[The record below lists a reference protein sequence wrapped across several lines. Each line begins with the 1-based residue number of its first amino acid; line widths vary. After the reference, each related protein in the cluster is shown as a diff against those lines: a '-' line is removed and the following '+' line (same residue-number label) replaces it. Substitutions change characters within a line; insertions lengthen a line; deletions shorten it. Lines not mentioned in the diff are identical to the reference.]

1 MGEIVDVVARE
12 ILDSRGNPTVEVDVL
27 LDSGARGR
35 AAVPS
40 GASTGEREALEL
52 RDGDSARYMGK
63 GVRRAIGNATGEIA
77 SAIKGMESTDQ
88 PLVDR
93 TMIELDGSPNKS
105 RLGANAMLGVSLA
118 VARASA
124 HECDL
129 PLYRYLGGADARE
142 LPVPMMNI
150 LNGGVHAANNVDIQ
164 EYMILPLGAES
175 FVEAVRTGSEV
186 YHSLRKVLEER
197 QLRGTMGDEGG
208 YAPNLTSNAQ
218 GLEVLVAAIE
228 RAGYRPGEDV
238 LIALDVAASELY
250 DERKRRYVLSIE
262 KKPEFSSEELVAYYE
277 ELVKKY
283 PLISIEDGLAQNDWD
298 GWKLLTERLG
308 KRAQL
313 VGDDIF
319 VTNVSILERGI
330 REGVANSILIK
341 LNQIGTLTETLDAV
355 QMATRASYT
364 AIISHRSGET
374 EDTTIADLAVACN
387 TGFIK
392 AGAAA
397 RTERVAKYNQLMRI
411 EEELGAVATYPG
423 RKAFYNLM

>member
-1 MGEIVDVVARE
+1 MGEIVDVSARE
-12 ILDSRGNPTVEVDVL
+12 ILDSRGNPTIEVDVI

-52 RDGDSARYMGK
+52 RDQDPGRYLGK
-63 GVRRAIGNATGEIA
+63 GVKRAIGNATGEIA
-77 SAIKGMESTDQ
+77 GALRGMESTDQ
-88 PLVDR
+88 ALVDR

-105 RLGANAMLGVSLA
+105 RLGANAILGVSLA

-124 HECDL
+124 VECDL
-129 PLYRYLGGADARE
+129 PLYRYLGGTDAKE

-150 LNGGVHAANNVDIQ
+150 LNGGVHAQNNLDVQ
-164 EYMILPLGAES
+164 EYMILPVSAEN
-175 FVEAVRTGSEV
+175 FTEAVRTGSEV
-186 YHSLRKVLEER
+186 YHNLRKVVAER
-197 QLRGTMGDEGG
+197 KCPSTMGDEGG
-208 YAPNLTSNAQ
+208 YAPDLASNA
-218 GLEVLVAAIE
+218 EAIEMVVAAIE
-228 RAGYRPGEDV
+228 KAGYKPGEDV

-250 DERKRRYVLSIE
+250 DKKKKRYVLSIE
-262 KKPEFSSEELVAYYE
+262 KNPEFSTEEMVAYYE

-283 PLISIEDGLAQNDWD
+283 PIISIEDGLAEGDWD

-308 KRAQL
+308 EEVQL

-341 LNQIGTLTETLDAV
+341 LNQIGTLTETIDAV

-364 AIISHRSGET
+364 TIISHRSGET
-374 EDTTIADLAVACN
+374 EDTTIADLSVACN
-387 TGFIK
+387 TGLIK
-392 AGAAA
+392 AGSAA
-397 RTERVAKYNQLMRI
+397 RTARVAKYNQLMRI
-411 EEELGAVATYPG
+411 EEELGGVAIYPG
-423 RKAFYNLM
+423 RKAFYNLA